1 MGSPKLSV
9 ASNMSK
15 LILAGAGVM
24 SIIVLAAVIST
35 WAIIYSNPVT
45 DTTTTTVSTTTTSC
59 GLEDGEVCSM
69 ADECC
74 SLHCAENANGAFTC
88 RGCLTSGEACSAP
101 ADCCSND
108 CDAGVCS
115 LLTTTSTTTSTSTTS
130 CGLEEGE
137 LCSMPTECCSRHCQ
151 ANSNGQITCG
161 GCLAAGESC
170 SAGGDCCSQVCD
182 TGTLHCAASAT

>member
-9 ASNMSK
+9 TSTMSK

-45 DTTTTTVSTTTTSC
+45 DTTTTTTTSTSTTSC

-88 RGCLTSGEACSAP
+88 RGCLGSGQACSTP

-115 LLTTTSTTTSTSTTS
+115 LLTTTSTTTS
-130 CGLEEGE
+130 
-137 LCSMPTECCSRHCQ
+137 
-151 ANSNGQITCG
+151 
-161 GCLAAGESC
+161 
-170 SAGGDCCSQVCD
+170 
-182 TGTLHCAASAT
+182 